1 MGNTIVTEQPHS
13 TNQQYITSVIT
24 NGKYKQALTEH
35 MSETWSTA
43 NLSNVFINATRAL
56 LKFVSPTSPVD
67 CMTKLLCL
75 GKVQSGKT
83 AFFVSSMALAFD
95 NGYDLAYVIGGTKNN
110 LLSQNRD
117 RILEEFD
124 NNEDILIMDLNN
136 ARSSDIR
143 QQIQAGCK
151 VILMVLKHK
160 SKNSETNL
168 ASLEKLTK
176 ELSDVPS
183 LIVDDEGDER
193 SPGDKKNKG
202 QASKAIL
209 QAVKSIKKGTYL
221 SVTATP
227 QSNLLLSTALENLA
241 PDDCVLV
248 EPGNGYTG
256 AAVFHDTI
264 DNPLVVEISD
274 ADDFEEGV
282 PESFQEALYWFVLG
296 CAVRYLRGDH
306 DFLSMLVHP
315 SAKTG
320 IQNAVHGRIKNE
332 LDILRDNVRNESGLG
347 YADICEELELVYNKY
362 KTSEED
368 FPPFANV
375 LMQIKKNM
383 AKTEVYQINTREGS
397 DNQDDVGRDK
407 YFKYKIY
414 VGGNMLERGITIKNL
429 AVTYIYR
436 TAKRNPV
443 DNTLQRAR
451 WFGYKKNY
459 LDLCRV
465 FMTGDMKQQFVDITN
480 HESFLWAT
488 VARFLKTGRP
498 LSEMERVF
506 RLDSNQLILTRTSVA
521 KTIKLGAINSGY
533 VYDKSLDYANSGA
546 PAANFALLE
555 DFLKNSAGVPEP
567 YYYGRNREH
576 KHQIYRGVSFD
587 EFYEKVISSY
597 QFARVCKN
605 INAHA
610 FISIREAISEGLL
623 PKTFT
628 LVRMRDGENQFRSAI
643 ADGKAIPEL
652 PQSYQVTNDYVG
664 DKKVLEDEF
673 FIQIHYVYTDETT
686 PDAIVPF
693 LAINNPAD
701 NIKIKYVT
709 GEFNV

>member
-1 MGNTIVTEQPHS
+1 MGHTIVTEHPL
-13 TNQQYITSVIT
+13 TTQQMYIKNVIT
-24 NGKYKQALTEH
+24 NGKYKETLTEH
-35 MSETWSTA
+35 MSETWSST
-43 NLSNVFINATRAL
+43 NLNNVFINATRAL
-56 LKFVSPTSPVD
+56 LKFVSPSSSTN

-83 AFFVSSMALAFD
+83 AFFISTMALAFD

-117 RILEEFD
+117 RILDEFD

-136 ARSSDIR
+136 AKSADIR

-168 ASLEKLTK
+168 ASLERLTR
-176 ELSDVPS
+176 ELSDIPS

-193 SPGDKKNKG
+193 SPGDKRNKG

-209 QAVKSIKKGTYL
+209 QAVKSIEKGTYL

-248 EPGNGYTG
+248 EPGDGYTG
-256 AAVFHDTI
+256 ASVFHDTM

-274 ADDFEEGV
+274 TDDFKEGV
-282 PESFQEALYWFVLG
+282 PDSFRDALYWFVLG
-296 CAVRYLRGDH
+296 CAVRYLRGDRSFH
-306 DFLSMLVHP
+306 SMLVHP
-315 SAKTG
+315 SAKTD
-320 IQNAVHGRIKNE
+320 IQSVVHSRIKGE
-332 LDILRDNVRNESGLG
+332 LDILRENISDENGLG
-347 YADICEELELVYNKY
+347 YEDICDELEAVYNKF
-362 KTSEED
+362 KTPDGD
-368 FPPFANV
+368 FPSFVSV

-383 AKTEVYQINTREGS
+383 AKTDVYQINTREGS
-397 DNQDDVGRDK
+397 DNQDDVGRNK

-414 VGGNMLERGITIKNL
+414 VGGNMLERGITLKNL

-436 TAKRNPV
+436 TAKINPV

-451 WFGYKKNY
+451 WFGYKKSY

-465 FMTGDMKQQFVDITN
+465 FMTSDMKQQFVDITN
-480 HESFLWAT
+480 HENFLWET
-488 VARFLKTGRP
+488 VDRFLKTGRP

-506 RLDSNQLILTRTSVA
+506 RLDNNQLRLTRASVA
-521 KTIKLGAINSGY
+521 KTIRLGALNPGY
-533 VYDKSLDYANSGA
+533 AYDRSLDYTTPDA
-546 PAANFALLE
+546 PAANLSLLE
-555 DFLKNSAGVPEP
+555 NYLHSFAGSAEA
-567 YYYGRNREH
+567 YFYGRNSEH
-576 KHQIYRGVSFD
+576 KHLIYRGMSFTD
-587 EFYEKVISSY
+587 FYDKVISQY

-605 INAHA
+605 INAAA
-610 FISIREAISEGLL
+610 FIALKEAVAEGLL
-623 PKTFT
+623 PDTFA
-628 LVRMRDGENQFRSAI
+628 LVRMRDGENQFRSTI
-643 ADGKAIPEL
+643 AGGKAIKEL
-652 PQSYQVTNDYVG
+652 PQSYQVTYDYAG
-664 DKKVLEDEF
+664 DKCILKDEF
-673 FIQIHYVYTDETT
+673 NIQIHYVYTDEAT
-686 PDAIVPF
+686 PHIIIPF
-693 LAINNPAD
+693 LTINNPAD

>member
-1 MGNTIVTEQPHS
+1 MGNTIVTEHPH
-13 TNQQYITSVIT
+13 TINQQYITNVVT

-43 NLSNVFINATRAL
+43 NLNNVFINATRAL

-83 AFFVSSMALAFD
+83 AFFISSMALAFD

-136 ARSSDIR
+136 AKSSDIR

-168 ASLEKLTK
+168 ASLERLSK

-209 QAVKSIKKGTYL
+209 EAVKSIKKGTYL

-274 ADDFEEGV
+274 TDDFEEGV
-282 PESFQEALYWFVLG
+282 PDSFREALYWFVLG
-296 CAVRYLRGDH
+296 CAVRYLRGDRGFH
-306 DFLSMLVHP
+306 SMLVHP

-320 IQNAVHGRIKNE
+320 IQNIVHGRIKSE
-332 LDILRDNVRNESGLG
+332 LDILRDNVRDESGLG
-347 YADICEELELVYNKY
+347 YADICEELELVYDKY
-362 KTSEED
+362 KTPEGD
-368 FPPFANV
+368 FPPFASV

-414 VGGNMLERGITIKNL
+414 VGGNMLERGITLKNL

-436 TAKRNPV
+436 TAKVNPV

-451 WFGYKKNY
+451 WFGYKRSY

-480 HESFLWAT
+480 HENFLWET
-488 VARFLKTGRP
+488 VDRFLKTGRP
-498 LSEMERVF
+498 LSEMERIF
-506 RLDSNQLILTRTSVA
+506 RLDNNQLRLTRASVA
-521 KTIKLGAINSGY
+521 KTIRVGALNPGY
-533 VYDKSLDYANSGA
+533 VYDKSLDYANDAA
-546 PAANFALLE
+546 PAANLELLE
-555 DFLKNSAGVPEP
+555 NFLQSFAGTPEAFP
-567 YYYGRNREH
+567 YGRNREH
-576 KHQIYRGVSFD
+576 KHQIYRGVSFVD
-587 EFYEKVISSY
+587 FYEKVIAKY

-605 INAHA
+605 INAAA
-610 FISIREAISEGLL
+610 FIAIKEVIAEGLI
-623 PKTFT
+623 PDTFA
-628 LVRMRDGENQFRSAI
+628 LIRMRAGENQFRSTI
-643 ADGKAIPEL
+643 ADGKAIKEL
-652 PQSYQVTNDYVG
+652 PQSYQVTYDYDG
-664 DKKVLEDEF
+664 DKCVLKDEF
-673 FIQIHYVYTDETT
+673 NIQIHYVYTDEST
-686 PDAIVPF
+686 PHIIIPF
-693 LAINNPAD
+693 LTINNPAD

>member
-1 MGNTIVTEQPHS
+1 MESTIITEHTHAP
-13 TNQQYITSVIT
+13 NQTYITNVIT
-24 NGKYKQALTEH
+24 NGKYKQTLAEH
-35 MSETWSTA
+35 MSKTWSAT
-43 NLSNVFINATRAL
+43 NLNNVFINATRAL

-83 AFFVSSMALAFD
+83 AFFISSMAMAFD

-136 ARSSDIR
+136 AKSSDIR

-160 SKNSETNL
+160 NKNSGTNL
-168 ASLEKLTK
+168 ANLEKLTK
-176 ELSDVPS
+176 ELSDITS

-227 QSNLLLSTALENLA
+227 QSNLLLTNALENLS

-248 EPGNGYTG
+248 EPGSGYTG
-256 AAVFHDTI
+256 ATVFHDTI

-274 ADDFEEGV
+274 ADDFQEGV
-282 PESFQEALYWFVLG
+282 PESFREALYWFVLG

-306 DFLSMLVHP
+306 GFHSMLVHP
-315 SAKTG
+315 SAKTD
-320 IQNAVHGRIKNE
+320 IQSVVHSRIKSE
-332 LDILRDNVRNESGLG
+332 LDILRDNIRDENGLG
-347 YADICEELELVYNKY
+347 YEDICETLEKVYNKY
-362 KTSEED
+362 KTQDGE
-368 FPPFANV
+368 FPPFSNV
-375 LMQIKKNM
+375 LVQIKKNM
-383 AKTEVYQINTREGS
+383 TKTDVYQINTREGS

-414 VGGNMLERGITIKNL
+414 VGGNMLERGITLKNL

-451 WFGYKKNY
+451 WFGYKKSY
-459 LDLCRV
+459 LDLCKV

-480 HESFLWAT
+480 HENFLWET
-488 VARFLKTGRP
+488 VAHFIKTDRP
-498 LSEMERVF
+498 LVEMERVF
-506 RLDSNQLILTRTSVA
+506 RLDNDQLILTRTSVA
-521 KTIKLGAINSGY
+521 KTIKLGSINSGY
-533 VYDKSLDYANSGA
+533 VYDKSLDYAYDNA

-555 DFLKNSAGVPEP
+555 NFLKNFAGIPEP
-567 YYYGRNREH
+567 YYYGRNQEH
-576 KHQIYRGVSFD
+576 KHQIYRGVSFE
-587 EFYEKVISSY
+587 EFYDNVISKY
-597 QFARVCKN
+597 QFARVCKH

-610 FISIREAISEGLL
+610 FISIREAIKEGLL
-623 PKTFT
+623 PETFT

-664 DKKVLEDEF
+664 DKKVLENEF
-673 FIQIHYVYTDETT
+673 FIQIHYVYTDESA
-686 PDAIVPF
+686 PHIIFPF

>member
-1 MGNTIVTEQPHS
+1 MENTIITEQP
-13 TNQQYITSVIT
+13 NNINKAYISNVIT
-24 NGKYKQALTEH
+24 NGKYKQALAEH
-35 MSETWSTA
+35 MSETWSDS
-43 NLSNVFINATRAL
+43 NLNNVFINATRAL
-56 LKFVSPTSPVD
+56 LKFVSPTSSID

-83 AFFVSSMALAFD
+83 AFFISTMALAFD

-110 LLSQNRD
+110 LLTQNRD

-136 ARSSDIR
+136 AKSSDIR

-160 SKNSETNL
+160 SKNSGTNL
-168 ASLEKLTK
+168 ANLEKLTK
-176 ELSDVPS
+176 ELSDIPS

-202 QASKAIL
+202 QASNAIL

-227 QSNLLLSTALENLA
+227 QSNLLLSTALENLS

-256 AAVFHDTI
+256 ATVFHDTM

-282 PESFQEALYWFVLG
+282 PDSFREALYWFVLG
-296 CAVRYLRGDH
+296 CAVRYIRGDRGFH
-306 DFLSMLVHP
+306 SMLVHP
-315 SAKTG
+315 SAKTD
-320 IQNAVHGRIKNE
+320 IQNVVHGRIKSE
-332 LDILRDNVRNESGLG
+332 LDILRDNIRDENGLG
-347 YADICEELELVYNKY
+347 YEDICEKLESVYDKF
-362 KTSEED
+362 KISDGD
-368 FPPFANV
+368 FPSFSNV

-383 AKTEVYQINTREGS
+383 AKTDVYQINTREGS
-397 DNQDDVGRDK
+397 DSQDDVGRDK

-414 VGGNMLERGITIKNL
+414 VGGNMLERGITLKNL

-436 TAKRNPV
+436 SAKVNPV

-480 HESFLWAT
+480 HENFLWET
-488 VARFLKTGRP
+488 VSRFLKTGRP
-498 LSEMERVF
+498 LPEMERVF
-506 RLDSNQLILTRTSVA
+506 RLDNNQLRLTRASVA
-521 KTIKLGAINSGY
+521 KTIRIGALNPGY
-533 VYDKSLDYANSGA
+533 VYDKSLDYANADA
-546 PAANFALLE
+546 PASNLALLE
-555 DFLKNSAGVPEP
+555 NYLQAYAGTPEAFP
-567 YYYGRNREH
+567 YGRNNEH
-576 KHQIYRGVSFD
+576 KHQIYRGISFTD
-587 EFYEKVISSY
+587 FYEKVISQY

-605 INAHA
+605 INAPA
-610 FISIREAISEGLL
+610 FIAIKETISEGLL
-623 PKTFT
+623 PDTFA
-628 LVRMRDGENQFRSAI
+628 LVKMRDGENQFRSAV

-652 PQSYQVTNDYVG
+652 PQSYQVTNDYKG
-664 DKKVLEDEF
+664 DKCVLKDEF
-673 FIQIHYVYTDETT
+673 NIQIHYVYTDEAA
-686 PDAIVPF
+686 PHIIVPF